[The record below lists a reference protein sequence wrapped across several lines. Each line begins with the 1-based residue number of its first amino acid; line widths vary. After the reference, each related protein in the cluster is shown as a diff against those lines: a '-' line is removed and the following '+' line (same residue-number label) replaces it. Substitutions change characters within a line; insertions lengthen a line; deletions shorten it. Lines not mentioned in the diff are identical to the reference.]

1 VQFLWRDISLGP
13 MKAVKMIDDKSSY
26 RKLALFLRADR
37 RMKSAYS
44 RISPFIDNGTVVDT
58 LTLSFRYSEQ
68 QYARA
73 VRTHYASRLRLP
85 LDILVT
91 IALVV
96 GGVYELRSGSQSFG
110 IFLLSAAGVFTLIL
124 IAAFVVIPK
133 LAFRQPTLREHY
145 SLTFSPEGIHFQTT
159 DIDSQL
165 QWKMYSHALIDKES
179 FLLYYGS
186 NQFTVIPKSA
196 FQTAAEREAFERLL
210 ADKVSKVVNKS
221 A

>member
-1 VQFLWRDISLGP
+1 MGERIVS
-13 MKAVKMIDDKSSY
+13 MTNE
-26 RKLALFLRADR
+26 
-37 RMKSAYS
+37 SAYLWE
-44 RISPFIDNGTVVDT
+44 RLFTTTNRFMDT
-58 LTLSFRYSEQ
+58 FTLSFRYSEQ

-96 GGVYELRSGSQSFG
+96 GGVYEVRSESRGFG

-133 LAFRQPTLREHY
+133 LAFQQPKLHEQY

-159 DIDSQL
+159 DVDSQL
-165 QWKMYSHALIDKES
+165 QWKMYSHALIDKAS

-196 FQTAAEREAFERLL
+196 FQTAAEREGFERLL
-210 ADKVSKVVNKS
+210 ATKVSKIVNKS